1 MNRTKKILT
10 VTILMSSFFLT
21 ACSDVEKIE
30 KKTNTANEE
39 NKNIKVSQMIFET
52 KSISEIRNGSEKSMS
67 VLGTDSSEYGNIG
80 KTGIVPIITDED
92 EIYNIRLTKSD
103 GNELTKTSSFND
115 EISSKRITD
124 SYQVYRNDK
133 EKVKTKINIPD
144 GTDIEDLI
152 GFVENYMDT
161 EYSDSLF
168 KWVVED
174 VIVYTLSDKRD
185 VISVTV
191 RPSYD
196 GVVFTRT
203 LIFDDAIPANA
214 RFDFMDGLLNITS
227 MNKIDEYYGISPYY
241 EVERQGD
248 AISEILSIESAL
260 SIVANKTDRESVN
273 EIEMF
278 ELAYRLNRNM
288 TAVPIWNIVIN
299 ENDAVRNFQIDAVTG
314 DVYFE

>member
-1 MNRTKKILT
+1 MNRTKRILT

-67 VLGTDSSEYGNIG
+67 VLGTAGSEYGNIG
-80 KTGIVPIITDED
+80 KTGIVPIITNED
-92 EIYNIRLTKSD
+92 EIYNIKLTRSD
-103 GNELTKTSSFND
+103 GNELTKTGSFND
-115 EISSKRITD
+115 ELSSNRITD

-133 EKVKTKINIPD
+133 EKVKTKLNIPD

-161 EYSDSLF
+161 TYSDSLF
-168 KWVVED
+168 KWIVENVS
-174 VIVYTLSDKRD
+174 VITLSDKKD
-185 VISVTV
+185 VISVSV

-196 GVVFTRT
+196 GVVFIGT
-203 LIFDDAIPANA
+203 LIFNDAIPTNA
-214 RFDFMDGLLNITS
+214 TFDFMFGYLNITS

-241 EVERQGD
+241 EVERQGE
-248 AISEILSIESAL
+248 AISEILSIESVL
-260 SIVANKTDRESVN
+260 SIVANRIDRESVS
-273 EIEMF
+273 EIRVF
-278 ELAYRLNRNM
+278 ELAYRLDRNR

-299 ENDAVRNFQIDAVTG
+299 ENDTVRNFQIDAVTG

>member
-10 VTILMSSFFLT
+10 VTILMLSFFLT

-30 KKTNTANEE
+30 KKSNTANEE

-52 KSISEIRNGSEKSMS
+52 KSISEIRDGSEKSMS
-67 VLGTDSSEYGNIG
+67 VLGTAGSEYGNIG
-80 KTGIVPIITDED
+80 KTGIVPIITDE
-92 EIYNIRLTKSD
+92 E
-103 GNELTKTSSFND
+103 
-115 EISSKRITD
+115 
-124 SYQVYRNDK
+124 YQVYRNDK

-168 KWVVED
+168 KLIVENVS
-174 VIVYTLSDKRD
+174 VITLSDKKD
-185 VISVTV
+185 VISVSV

-248 AISEILSIESAL
+248 AISEILSIESAV

-278 ELAYRLNRNM
+278 ELAYRLDRNM
-288 TAVPIWNIVIN
+288 IAVPIWNIVIN
-299 ENDAVRNFQIDAVTG
+299 ENDADRNFQIDAVTG